1 MKHVRIITLS
11 ALAAFAAGTAPAFAH
26 VGVPGHEH
34 GGLLAGL
41 THPVGG
47 LDHMLAMLAVGIW
60 SAVAAKNDRSKLW
73 VAPAAFVAAMLVGA
87 TAGYTAM
94 PLPLVETGIAL
105 SVAVLGLLI
114 LARVELSTL
123 AGAGLVALFAVYH
136 GHAHGAEA
144 SGSIAAY
151 MAGFAL
157 TTASLHFAGIGLGS
171 AILRLR
177 FATPVLGGAIAAAGA
192 YLLAA

>member
-11 ALAAFAAGTAPAFAH
+11 ALAALAAGTAPAFAH
-26 VGVPGHEH
+26 VGIPGHVH

-41 THPVGG
+41 SHPVSG
-47 LDHMLAMLAVGIW
+47 LDHLLAMVAVGIW
-60 SAVAAKNDRSKLW
+60 SALAAKGDSSKLW
-73 VAPAAFVAAMLVGA
+73 IAPVAFFVAMLLGA
-87 TAGYTAM
+87 SAGIGGM
-94 PLPLVETGIAL
+94 PLPLVEMGIAL
-105 SVAVLGLLI
+105 SVVALGLMI
-114 LARVELSTL
+114 AARVELATL
-123 AGAGLVALFAVYH
+123 TGAALVALFAVYH

-144 SGSIAAY
+144 SGAIVSY

-157 TTASLHFAGIGLGS
+157 TTASLHIAGIGLGS

-177 FATPVLGGAIAAAGA
+177 LAAPVVGGLIAAAGA

>member
-1 MKHVRIITLS
+1 MHVTVTS
-11 ALAAFAAGTAPAFAH
+11 ALVSLLLPPSHNLILFSAIAGGGVSIADLFAAGIVPA
-26 VGVPGHEH
+26 
-34 GGLLAGL
+34 LL
-41 THPVGG
+41 
-47 LDHMLAMLAVGIW
+47 LAVGIW

-136 GHAHGAEA
+136 GHAHGAAA